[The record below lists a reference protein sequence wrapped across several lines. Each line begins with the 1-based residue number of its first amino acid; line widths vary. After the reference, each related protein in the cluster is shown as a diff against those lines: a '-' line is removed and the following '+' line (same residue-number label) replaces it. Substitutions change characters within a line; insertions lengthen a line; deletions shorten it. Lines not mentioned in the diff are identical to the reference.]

1 MSVLHWGS
9 CEGVS
14 PLRSH
19 ATYLEE
25 AAEFVLNAGPRP
37 GGAEPAQK
45 SMGVAALTDM
55 PAIDALTA
63 RPLTPD
69 PVDIGAGQLL
79 SPPIRYLTVK
89 PSSTPSAVVICKK
102 YYGLQQASPGVVI
115 LAKHLKALTFNCHV
129 YSISS

>member
-1 MSVLHWGS
+1 MSS
-9 CEGVS
+9 
-14 PLRSH
+14 LRSH

-45 SMGVAALTDM
+45 SMAVAALTDM

-69 PVDIGAGQLL
+69 PVDIGTGQLL
-79 SPPIRYLTVK
+79 SPPIRYLTVKSPPIRYLTVK
-89 PSSTPSAVVICKK
+89 PSSTPFAVMICKK

-115 LAKHLKALTFNCHV
+115 LAKHQKALTFYCHV